1 MGSRILTATAI
12 AGVLGLAAGAAGAML
27 LGERSGPADGDDGIA
42 SSIIGAP
49 DGAVLAA
56 GLVQPTDCADL
67 AASMRALADEYGWHG
82 AGWMGGGELLAFTAD
97 ADQMA
102 EESTDAGFAPEA
114 GGAAD
119 GAALES
125 DNGGGFDATNVQEIG
140 VDEPDLVERIGADLV
155 VVGTEGALRLVD
167 TSSGVPVQRGTLQV
181 QEQWGGDLGL
191 LSVGPDRIAVLSQ
204 AESPV
209 RDVAGSLIRPG
220 GWSTTVVTLV
230 DVSDPDAPRELSRM
244 EVEGWLVDARA
255 VGGVLRLAVRSE
267 GPQVDVAAMGEFE
280 ADREMDFD
288 SASEQDVV
296 EYERRYQE
304 EYERRM
310 AEALDQLE
318 PAHWQ
323 PHVSVDGRTR
333 PLVDCDAIGFP
344 TGFSGLGTLTIA
356 AVDTADGT
364 LRLDDAEA
372 VVTGGETLYATTD
385 RVVVA
390 TNRWDVQPLP
400 TEPVD
405 PDPAPEPTFLPE
417 GEAPAPP
424 PVDPEPLPVEP
435 EPLPAPT
442 TKPLPDG
449 DTDADDPVEVEVLPM
464 VDIARPGTMPFP
476 GGASSTDLHVFDV
489 EGAVVSHVASGNVAG
504 NLINQYAMSI
514 HDGVLRTATTAW
526 DDTGR
531 TESLVTTFRVEG
543 TDLVRLGQV
552 GDLGPD
558 EDIQAVRFM
567 GTTAYVVTF
576 RRTDPLYV
584 VDLSDPRA
592 PRTRGELKIEGYSAY
607 LHPLGAGQLLG
618 VGQDADPATGITRGV
633 QVSTFDVTDPT
644 APARIDVDVTPDSNS
659 EVEWE
664 PHALTVT
671 DEREAIVPVEIWDPT
686 TPQGQLGAL
695 VYEIG
700 ADGRLVRRGL
710 LSVGGDW
717 QLRPRRSIDMGDV
730 LLTVG
735 DRGVV
740 AWDGVTL
747 TAIDTLRFDAPA
759 FEQGFEEDF
768 GEGPGGGE
776 PGFDPAG

>member
-1 MGSRILTATAI
+1 MASRLLTATAI
-12 AGVLGLAAGAAGAML
+12 AGVLGLAAGAGGAML
-27 LGERSGPADGDDGIA
+27 LGDDGEAGGGDGGIA

-49 DGAVLAA
+49 DGSVLAA

-82 AGWMGGGELLAFTAD
+82 GYGIGGELAFTAD
-97 ADQMA
+97 DDMA
-102 EESTDAGFAPEA
+102 EEAELAPE
-114 GGAAD
+114 GMGDAD
-119 GAALES
+119 GASRAA
-125 DNGGGFDATNVQEIG
+125 DTGGDATGGGFDATNVQEVG
-140 VDEPDLVERIGADLV
+140 VDEPDLVERIGEDLV
-155 VVGTEGALRLVD
+155 VVGTEGALRVVD

-191 LSVGPDRIAVLSQ
+191 LSVGPGRIAVLSQ
-204 AESPV
+204 VDRPV
-209 RDVAGSLIRPG
+209 RDVAGSMIRPG

-230 DVSDPDAPRELSRM
+230 DVGDPDAPRELSTM

-267 GPQVDVAAMGEFE
+267 GPQVDVSAMGQFD
-280 ADREMDFD
+280 ADRDIDFD
-288 SASEQDVV
+288 TATEQDFV

-304 EYERRM
+304 EYEQRM
-310 AEALDQLE
+310 ATALEQLQ
-318 PAHWQ
+318 PTDWQ

-333 PLVDCDAIGFP
+333 PLVDCDDIGFP
-344 TGFSGLGTLTIA
+344 TSFSGLGTLTLA
-356 AVDTADGT
+356 AVDTTDGT

-372 VVTGGETLYATTD
+372 IVTGGETLYATTE
-385 RVVVA
+385 RVVIA
-390 TNRWDVQPLP
+390 TSRWDVDPLP

-405 PDPAPEPTFLPE
+405 PEPAPEPTFLPDD
-417 GEAPAPP
+417 EAPAPP
-424 PVDPEPLPVEP
+424 PVEPEPLPVEP
-435 EPLPAPT
+435 EPLPGPT
-442 TKPLPDG
+442 TDPLPD
-449 DTDADDPVEVEVLPM
+449 DDAVEVEVLPM
-464 VDIARPGTMPFP
+464 IDPGFGTSMPRFG
-476 GGASSTDLHVFDV
+476 GGATSTDLHVFDV
-489 EGAVVSHVASGNVAG
+489 EGAVVSHVASGNVEG

-526 DDTGR
+526 DEAGR

-543 TDLVRLGQV
+543 TDLVQLGQV

-592 PRTRGELKIEGYSAY
+592 PRTRGELKIDGYSAY

-618 VGQDADPATGITRGV
+618 VGQDADPESGITRGV

-644 APARIDVDVTPDSNS
+644 APTRIDVDVTPDSNS

-671 DEREAIVPVEIWDPT
+671 DQREAIVPVEIWNPNGG
-686 TPQGQLGAL
+686 QGQLGAI
-695 VYEIG
+695 VYRVG
-700 ADGRLVRRGL
+700 PDGQLQRRGL
-710 LSVGGDW
+710 LSVGSDW
-717 QLRPRRSIDMGDV
+717 QLRPRRSVDMGDL

-740 AWDGVTL
+740 AWDGATL
-747 TAIDTLRFDAPA
+747 ATVDTLRFDPPA
-759 FEQGFEEDF
+759 LEQGFEEDF
-768 GEGPGGGE
+768 GEGRSSGE